1 MIFRSEVTKM
11 KLFVRKLLRKIKGS
25 AYSPEELRA
34 HGIHV
39 GDNCYIGIKHIDLAH
54 GFLISIGNN
63 VTVSNARILAHDAS
77 TKRYLGYSKV
87 GRVTIGDNTFI
98 GAGAIILPGVHIGKN
113 VIVGAGAVVTKDI
126 PDHCVVA
133 GNPAGF
139 ICSTEEYIEKNR
151 KCMKK
156 NNVWNTH
163 YAKKSKNE
171 KEEMAAVLSDT
182 KIGFD
187 I

>member
-1 MIFRSEVTKM
+1 M
-11 KLFVRKLLRKIKGS
+11 KLFVKKLLRKIKGA
-25 AYSPEELRA
+25 AYSPEELRSYGVHIGA
-34 HGIHV
+34 
-39 GDNCYIGIKHIDLAH
+39 NCYIGIKHIDLAH

-63 VTVSNARILAHDAS
+63 VTISSARILAHDAS

-87 GRVTIGDNTFI
+87 GRVTIEDDTFI
-98 GAGAIILPGVHIGKN
+98 GAGAIILPGIHIGKN

-126 PDHCVVA
+126 PDNCVVA
-133 GNPAGF
+133 GNPAGV

-151 KCMKK
+151 NKMKE
-156 NNVWNTH
+156 NNIWHTH
-163 YAKKSKNE
+163 YSKKSERE
-171 KEEMAAVLSDT
+171 KEEMTAILSNT

>member
-1 MIFRSEVTKM
+1 M
-11 KLFVRKLLRKIKGS
+11 KLFVMKLLRKIKGA

-34 HGIHV
+34 YGVHV
-39 GDNCYIGIKHIDLAH
+39 GDDCYIGIKHIDLAH

-87 GRVTIGDNTFI
+87 GRVTIDDNTFI

-113 VIVGAGAVVTKDI
+113 MIVGAGAVVTKDI

-133 GNPAGF
+133 GNPAKV

-151 KCMKK
+151 KCMNE
-156 NNVWNTH
+156 NNVWKTH
-163 YAKKSKNE
+163 YSKKSERE
-171 KEEMAAVLSDT
+171 KEEMKTVLSDIKT
-182 KIGFD
+182 GFD
-187 I
+187 V